1 MNRSKHS
8 KYTVP
13 VAQDFLINNINSIIN
28 GISPE
33 QIILDIMSLDP
44 GQRAVIYVRYM
55 EVANKVNQTTS
66 SIKRDDLLLNLD
78 QQSNNIS
85 VSINNLGKIECT
97 IHDIEEEEEEQL
109 EDISIPI
116 DNFEQLEQLEDISP
130 KLLNTTPI
138 PPRKKQKL
146 GY

>member
-1 MNRSKHS
+1 MSRTKHS

-13 VAQDFLINNINSIIN
+13 IAQDFLINNINSIIN
-28 GISPE
+28 GISTD

-55 EVANKVNQTTS
+55 EVCNKINQTTS

-116 DNFEQLEQLEDISP
+116 DNFEQFEQLEDISP
-130 KLLNTTPI
+130 KLLNTPPI